1 MTDHLP
7 DLSRLRRDYA
17 NPPLDEHMLAADPL
31 VQLGAWLDEAVAAGL
46 IEPNGMTLATVD
58 AGLQPSARVVLLR
71 GIDDGL
77 VFFTNY
83 DSRKGRE
90 LRGNPRAAA
99 VLWWPELSRQV
110 RVTGT
115 CASVA
120 AAESDAY
127 WRSRPLGSRLSATA
141 SPQSEVI
148 GDRSELEERVEQL
161 RGIHPDGRVPR
172 PDHWGGYRLRPE
184 AVEFWQGRPD
194 RLHERVRYRRD
205 RQTWMTERL
214 AP

>member
-7 DLSRLRRDYA
+7 HLSRLRRDYA
-17 NPPLDEHMLAADPL
+17 NPPLDENTLAGDPL
-31 VQLGAWLDEAVAAGL
+31 VQLGAWLDEAVAADL
-46 IEPNGMTLATVD
+46 TEPNGMTLATVD
-58 AGLQPSARVVLLR
+58 ADLQPSARVVLLR

-115 CASVA
+115 CAPVA

-127 WRSRPLGSRLSATA
+127 WRSRPVGSRMSAAA

-148 GDRSELEERVEQL
+148 GDRAELEERVAQL
-161 RGIHPDGRVPR
+161 QGIHPDGRVPR
-172 PDHWGGYRLRPE
+172 PGHWGGYRLRPE
-184 AVEFWQGRPD
+184 TVEFWQGRPD

-205 RQTWMTERL
+205 ELTWVTERL